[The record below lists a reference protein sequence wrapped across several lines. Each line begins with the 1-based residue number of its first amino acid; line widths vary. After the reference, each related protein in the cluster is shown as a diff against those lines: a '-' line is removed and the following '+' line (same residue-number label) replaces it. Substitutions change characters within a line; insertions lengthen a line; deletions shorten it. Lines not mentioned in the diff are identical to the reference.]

1 MATLSAGPEYVAA
14 LEHEWE
20 VLSHPGTWF
29 TGDQRVAI
37 AREARAARDGLG
49 VNSQSL
55 SEAARSAARAIS
67 AAPAS
72 IRAHDVQGWYNDGL
86 TGQEYIEIL
95 GVVARLSAIDTFLF
109 GLGQPERP
117 LPEPIVG
124 EPTRH
129 IVAEARLDGGW
140 APTVGFAFPTTALSA
155 VPAEHDAMADLA
167 AAFYIALDGM
177 ADLALVDGLQRD
189 QMEVVAARTS
199 LINDCFF

>member
-155 VPAEHDAMADLA
+155 VPAERDAMADLA

>member
-67 AAPAS
+67 ATPAA
-72 IRAHDVQGWYNDGL
+72 IRATDVQGWYNDGL
-86 TGQEYIEIL
+86 TGEEYIEIL
-95 GVVARLSAIDTFLF
+95 GIVARLSAIDTFLF
-109 GLGQPERP
+109 GLGQPGRP

>member
-37 AREARAARDGLG
+37 AREARAARDGLC